1 MAKITLVEYDNMRKC
16 SCILYIALFSIM
28 FTISIRI
35 GTFFVYYKYMNHD
48 KKGSIFQT
56 AIYWTYKDE
65 CKKDKR
71 NTYLNITLS
80 MTWLTSKI

>member
-48 KKGSIFQT
+48 KKQLL
-56 AIYWTYKDE
+56 
-65 CKKDKR
+65 KKVLFFKQQFTEHIKM
-71 NTYLNITLS
+71 NVKNIN
-80 MTWLTSKI
+80 IIHI